1 MSHSGGVAILG
12 IEGETSV
19 SSTLSV
25 GGAPNG
31 AGVPASRGPFDVVV
45 VGASFGGPRAIEQ
58 IVSKLPEGFPVPI
71 IVCQHISEGM
81 TGMWSERLA
90 GSCPLEVCEASD
102 GAMLQPGTV
111 YIAPTGSE
119 AVLKNSR
126 SGLRLALQEANP
138 HSLHAPSIDGLFSS
152 AAQELGCR
160 ALAVLLTG
168 MGRDGAEGML
178 SVRMSGGYTI
188 AESVAT
194 ADSHS
199 MPGAAVDLG
208 AVIEELPRT
217 RIASRLAE
225 LAAIG
230 R

>member
-1 MSHSGGVAILG
+1 MPSKLPKDAVQG
-12 IEGETSV
+12 
-19 SSTLSV
+19 
-25 GGAPNG
+25 G
-31 AGVPASRGPFDVVV
+31 AGVPASRGPFDAVV

-58 IVSKLPEGFPVPI
+58 IVSKLPDDFPLPI
-71 IVCQHISEGM
+71 VVCQHISEGM
-81 TGMWSERLA
+81 TGVWSERLA
-90 GSCPLEVCEASD
+90 STCPLQVCEAAD
-102 GAMLQPGTV
+102 GSALRPGTV
-111 YIAPTGSE
+111 YIAPTGNE

-126 SGLRLALQEANP
+126 AGLRLSLQAASP
-138 HSLHAPSIDGLFSS
+138 DALHAPSIDGLFAS

-160 ALAVLLTG
+160 TLAVLLTG

-178 SVRMSGGYTI
+178 GVRMAGGYTI

-208 AVIEELPRT
+208 GVVEELPRT